1 MNISL
6 SDHFNYR
13 KLLMFTL
20 PSIAMMIFTSVYGV
34 VDGYFVSNFVGKT
47 PFAAVNIIYPF
58 IMILGSVGFMFGTGG
73 SALIARFMG
82 EGDHKRAKRTFSLII
97 YVSLALGIILS
108 ALGIIFIR
116 PIAAMLGAEGQLLED
131 AVTYGRII
139 LMANPAFIL
148 QMEFQSFMIT
158 AEKPQLGLL
167 VTVGAG
173 ITNMVFDALLVAVFS
188 LGLKGAAAATALSQ
202 VVGGIFPLIYFL
214 LPNKSLLKIGKTSWD
229 GKTMLRTCTNGSSEL
244 MSQISMSLVS
254 MLYNGQLLKY
264 AGENGV
270 AAYGVIMYVC
280 FIFLAIFI
288 GYSIGTAPVVSYN
301 FGAQNHKE
309 LKSLLRKSV
318 VIIGVVSVCMV
329 ILAECLATPLS
340 ILFVGYDEELLS
352 LTSRAFFIS
361 SVSFLFSGFAIYFSG
376 FFTALNDGL
385 TSAVLSFMRTLVFQ
399 IGAVLLLPLIFGID
413 GIWLS
418 FIVSDGL
425 AVIVGVIFIFVKKKK
440 YHY

>member
-13 KLLMFTL
+13 KLLRFTL

-82 EGDHKRAKRTFSLII
+82 EGNHKRAKRTFSLII
-97 YVSLALGIILS
+97 YVSLALGVILS

-148 QMEFQSFMIT
+148 QMEFQSFLIT

-173 ITNMVFDALLVAVFS
+173 VTNMVLDALLVAVFS
-188 LGLKGAAAATALSQ
+188 LGLKGAATATALSQ
-202 VVGGIFPLIYFL
+202 VVGGIVPLFYFS
-214 LPNKSLLKIGKTSWD
+214 LPNKSLLQLGKTRWD
-229 GKTMLRTCTNGSSEL
+229 GKSMLRTCTNGSSEL

-280 FIFLAIFI
+280 FIFIAVFI

-318 VIIGVVSVCMV
+318 VIISIVSVCMV

-340 ILFVGYDEELLS
+340 LLYVGYDEELLS

>member
-1 MNISL
+1 MKISL

-13 KLLMFTL
+13 KLLRFTL

-82 EGDHKRAKRTFSLII
+82 EGNHKRAKRTFSLII

-139 LMANPAFIL
+139 LMVNPAFIL

-173 ITNMVFDALLVAVFS
+173 VTNMALDALLVAVFP
-188 LGLKGAAAATALSQ
+188 LGLKGAATATALSQ
-202 VVGGIFPLIYFL
+202 VVGGIVPLFYFS
-214 LPNKSLLKIGKTSWD
+214 LPNKSLLKLGKTRWD
-229 GKTMLRTCTNGSSEL
+229 GKSMLRTCTNGSSEL

-280 FIFLAIFI
+280 FIFIAVFI

-301 FGAQNHKE
+301 FGSQNHKE

-318 VIIGVVSVCMV
+318 VIISIVSVCMV

-340 ILFVGYDEELLS
+340 LLYVGYDEELLS

-425 AVIVGVIFIFVKKKK
+425 AVAVGVIFILAKKKK

>member
-1 MNISL
+1 MKISL

-13 KLLMFTL
+13 RLLRFTL

-34 VDGYFVSNFVGKT
+34 VDGYFVSNFAGKT

-82 EGDHKRAKRTFSLII
+82 EGDAIRAKRTFSLII
-97 YVSLALGIILS
+97 YVSLGLGVILS

-116 PIAAMLGAEGQLLED
+116 PIAAMLGAEGQLLDD

-139 LMANPAFIL
+139 LLANPAFIL

-158 AEKPQLGLL
+158 AEKPQLGLF

-173 ITNMVFDALLVAVFS
+173 VTNMVLDALLVAVFS
-188 LGLKGAAAATALSQ
+188 FGLKGAAVATALSQ
-202 VVGGIFPLIYFL
+202 VVGGLVPLIYFL
-214 LPNKSLLKIGKTSWD
+214 LPNKSLLKLGRTKFD
-229 GKTMLRTCTNGSSEL
+229 GKSLLRTCTNGSSEL
-244 MSQISMSLVS
+244 MTQISMSLVS

-288 GYSIGTAPVVSYN
+288 GYSIGTAPVVSFN
-301 FGAQNHKE
+301 FGSQNHKE
-309 LKSLLRKSV
+309 LKSLLRKST
-318 VIIGVVSVCMV
+318 VIIGIVSVCMV
-329 ILAECLATPLS
+329 VLAECLATPLS
-340 ILFVGYDEELLS
+340 VLFVGYDKELLS
-352 LTSRAFFIS
+352 LTSRAFLIS

-385 TSAVLSFMRTLVFQ
+385 TSAIISFMRTLVFQ
-399 IGAVLLLPLIFGID
+399 AGAVLLLPLIFGID

-418 FIVSDGL
+418 FIVSEGL
-425 AVIVGVIFIFVKKKK
+425 AVAVGVIFIFIKKKK